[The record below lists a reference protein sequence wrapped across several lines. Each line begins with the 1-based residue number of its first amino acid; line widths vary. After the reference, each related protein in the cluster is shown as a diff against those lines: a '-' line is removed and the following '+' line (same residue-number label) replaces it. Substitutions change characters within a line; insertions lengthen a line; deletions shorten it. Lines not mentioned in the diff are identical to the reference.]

1 MGNKYGSSDAMEE
14 WSDEEYGE
22 EQDDE
27 YEEQVEA
34 MPVD

>member
-1 MGNKYGSSDAMEE
+1 LGNKYGSSDAMEE

-27 YEEQVEA
+27 
-34 MPVD
+34 

>member
-1 MGNKYGSSDAMEE
+1 LGNKYGGSDAMEE

-27 YEEQVEA
+27 
-34 MPVD
+34 